1 MSTKPT
7 NVEEIKKELIAKMPT
22 KVARKR
28 AKSILPG
35 TEMGEPIPEIQS
47 NVRTI
52 PGIITQRG
60 CTYAGF

>member
-28 AKSILPG
+28 NIYVYRGEARIDG
-35 TEMGEPIPEIQS
+35 TLVAEAELSAMI
-47 NVRTI
+47 V
-52 PGIITQRG
+52 
-60 CTYAGF
+60 